1 MIPEQLVLK
10 NFLSYRDVSLSFWG
24 LQTACI
30 CGANGAG
37 KSSLLEAMA
46 WSIWGKSRASS
57 EDDVIFS
64 GETEATVDFIFRF
77 GRDVYRVIRSRRLGQ
92 STALEFQMATDE
104 GDRDHWN
111 FRSLTERGVK
121 ATQSTILQRLRLDY
135 ETFINSAYLRQG
147 RADEFMIKTPAE
159 RKQILADLLKLSQY
173 DELAEQ
179 AKEQSKA
186 LKTETKYLDDL
197 IENHEVKLAERNDI
211 EQALTQVDR
220 TLADLR
226 NDQQTIETDLDRFRL
241 AATDRQTQLQQLTWI
256 QQQQVGVQRELAR
269 LAQEANRLVQKQ
281 HEIDRVLADQG
292 AIEAGIQQLQQLQQE
307 EDSLGK
313 KAQQYHQLSIQ
324 KNQAQQKLDQEIN
337 RIKSE
342 QKTLNNRLEDLT
354 QQEKEQQA
362 ILSQRSDIETGL
374 VQLQGAKRHLETIEQ
389 LQTQAAPLVQRQQTL
404 IQECDRLRSRLGA
417 RLDEV
422 QNLRQRTEA
431 NLARQPQLEQQWQQL
446 DAQIQYLQN
455 RQVYQ
460 GRVQEKGTERKSFI
474 DRLTGMKVDL
484 ENRLDQLLEKAKL
497 LTSHED
503 HHSEALNAEVAEF
516 GSCPLCDRP
525 LDQHHLDLVRVK
537 QQTEEREIRDQL
549 WVLQEQLAL
558 TEREIQILRQEYR
571 DLKQELNALNGLIE
585 ERGKLQEQLQTLQ
598 NDRRLLQDS
607 QQTIA
612 QLEQTLAWL
621 DRADL
626 SPEELPDFARS
637 LPDLLQELADLED
650 QLATLQFDDRNL
662 ALARTEV
669 ERWRWVEI
677 KQHEL
682 NQAQQKYDQLQQ
694 RRPTFM
700 AERDRLQRVLEQ
712 LTDRTNSQS
721 LASQVQILDQQI
733 ADLNYQHDYHESL
746 RTQLRSAQGWLTR
759 AETLRQCQQDAPQLA
774 DRQQQLAQAQTTQ
787 ITIQTQLTE
796 QLNEL
801 QQQLAITP
809 DPAPQIQQCETRL
822 NDVRQRIEA
831 TVAHQAKLGQQ
842 QEFLNQLAEQLSQ
855 NRLQRSQKQHQQR
868 VYDELAKA
876 FGKNGIQALAI
887 ETLLPQLEAEANRIL
902 SQLSANQLHINFVTQ
917 RLKKTATKRQ
927 KATDLASVT
936 IETLDIQIADAQ
948 GTRPY
953 ETYSGGESFRINF
966 AIRLALSRLLAQR
979 SGTALQ
985 LLIIDEGFGTQDEAG
1000 RDRLVAAINAIA
1012 PDFGC
1017 ILTVTHIPQ
1026 LKEAFAARIEVY
1038 KTGEGS
1044 KLSVVL

>member
-1 MIPEQLVLK
+1 
-10 NFLSYRDVSLSFWG
+10 
-24 LQTACI
+24 
-30 CGANGAG
+30 
-37 KSSLLEAMA
+37 
-46 WSIWGKSRASS
+46 
-57 EDDVIFS
+57 
-64 GETEATVDFIFRF
+64 
-77 GRDVYRVIRSRRLGQ
+77 
-92 STALEFQMATDE
+92 
-104 GDRDHWN
+104 
-111 FRSLTERGVK
+111 
-121 ATQSTILQRLRLDY
+121 
-135 ETFINSAYLRQG
+135 
-147 RADEFMIKTPAE
+147 
-159 RKQILADLLKLSQY
+159 
-173 DELAEQ
+173 
-179 AKEQSKA
+179 
-186 LKTETKYLDDL
+186 
-197 IENHEVKLAERNDI
+197 
-211 EQALTQVDR
+211 
-220 TLADLR
+220 
-226 NDQQTIETDLDRFRL
+226 
-241 AATDRQTQLQQLTWI
+241 
-256 QQQQVGVQRELAR
+256 
-269 LAQEANRLVQKQ
+269 
-281 HEIDRVLADQG
+281 
-292 AIEAGIQQLQQLQQE
+292 
-307 EDSLGK
+307 
-313 KAQQYHQLSIQ
+313 
-324 KNQAQQKLDQEIN
+324 
-337 RIKSE
+337 
-342 QKTLNNRLEDLT
+342 
-354 QQEKEQQA
+354 
-362 ILSQRSDIETGL
+362 
-374 VQLQGAKRHLETIEQ
+374 
-389 LQTQAAPLVQRQQTL
+389 
-404 IQECDRLRSRLGA
+404 
-417 RLDEV
+417 
-422 QNLRQRTEA
+422 
-431 NLARQPQLEQQWQQL
+431 
-446 DAQIQYLQN
+446 
-455 RQVYQ
+455 
-460 GRVQEKGTERKSFI
+460 
-474 DRLTGMKVDL
+474 
-484 ENRLDQLLEKAKL
+484 
-497 LTSHED
+497 
-503 HHSEALNAEVAEF
+503 
-516 GSCPLCDRP
+516 
-525 LDQHHLDLVRVK
+525 
-537 QQTEEREIRDQL
+537 
-549 WVLQEQLAL
+549 
-558 TEREIQILRQEYR
+558 
-571 DLKQELNALNGLIE
+571 
-585 ERGKLQEQLQTLQ
+585 
-598 NDRRLLQDS
+598 LLQDS

-733 ADLNYQHDYHESL
+733 TDLNYQHDYHESL